1 MFFFAIIH
9 AETLMT
15 YVVVSSELIF
25 FNLINNVFKIY
36 THLRIHFSTIQ
47 SILVSQ
53 KISVYDLMHVPS

>member
-1 MFFFAIIH
+1 
-9 AETLMT
+9 MT